1 MTLRQ
6 HVRETLVLAAPV
18 VVAQLAQVSLGFVDT
33 VMVGRLGPEALAG
46 VALGA
51 SMFFTLGLFGLG
63 VMLAVGPLASQ
74 AIGAGNASGA
84 VHAARQGLW
93 GALSLAPAMMLLLVG
108 VSYGLVYTGQ
118 DPATAALAG
127 RYLRAIVWGLPA
139 FYGFVALRSFAESVG
154 KPVPV
159 TVVAL
164 LGIGVNVFW
173 NDALIHGRYG
183 LPELGAVGVGYAS
196 AITTWTM
203 LALLVLAFAA
213 VPALRRYGVLHAE
226 GPDRAVLT
234 SLLRVGVPIGGTLF
248 VEAGLFGATA
258 LLVGRLGPTA
268 LAAHQVALQLASITF
283 MAALG
288 IAIAGSVR
296 VGLATGAGDATGA
309 RRAGWTSIAL
319 CVAVMTASALAFTFF
334 PRPLIGLFLDLDAP
348 ESAPV
353 VALATGLLGLAGL
366 FQLFDGLQAGAGGA
380 LRGLKDTFAPMVIA
394 LATYW
399 GLGLTTGAWLAFGR
413 GYGAA
418 GLWTGLIV
426 GLAAA
431 GLALAARFRWQTRPA
446 RAPAH
451 PAA

>member
-1 MTLRQ
+1 MYKRQ
-6 HVRETLVLAAPV
+6 
-18 VVAQLAQVSLGFVDT
+18 
-33 VMVGRLGPEALAG
+33 
-46 VALGA
+46 
-51 SMFFTLGLFGLG
+51 
-63 VMLAVGPLASQ
+63 
-74 AIGAGNASGA
+74 
-84 VHAARQGLW
+84 
-93 GALSLAPAMMLLLVG
+93 G

-203 LALLVLAFAA
+203 LALLVLAFAV

-226 GPDRAVLT
+226 GPDRAVLK

-334 PRPLIGLFLDLDAP
+334 PRPLIGLFLDLDAA